1 MKSSFSYN
9 LSQVLLK
16 CPCSLPFLSFL
27 RSLWINWHA
36 LRVPGCS
43 RTKSARSKMILNLVL
58 AIENDRDGTLDLD
71 IRIEI
76 DWKLQIISYLSIN
89 CIWIPISDFT
99 SIRPQL
105 LTCAGPW
112 VRGSYFITL
121 SPIKNCNSFDNHHFS
136 WVFHF
141 FRDSNFNFW

>member
-1 MKSSFSYN
+1 MNCVFLKLYISNLLGEYHLKSSFSYN

-58 AIENDRDGTLDLD
+58 AIENDRDGT
-71 IRIEI
+71 
-76 DWKLQIISYLSIN
+76 IN
-89 CIWIPISDFT
+89 LKYSDNNLRQGGDISDFPNFRIKCGF
-99 SIRPQL
+99 IRRL
-105 LTCAGPW
+105 M
-112 VRGSYFITL
+112 
-121 SPIKNCNSFDNHHFS
+121 PIYSLDHLMG
-136 WVFHF
+136 
-141 FRDSNFNFW
+141 